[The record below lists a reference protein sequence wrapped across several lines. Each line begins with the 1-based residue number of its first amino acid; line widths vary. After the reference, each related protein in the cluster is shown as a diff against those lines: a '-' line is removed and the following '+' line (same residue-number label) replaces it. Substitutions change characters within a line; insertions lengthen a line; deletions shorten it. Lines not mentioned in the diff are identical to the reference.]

1 MQRALVEQA
10 QRGDVDAYSALTA
23 TLTPRLYAVANLI
36 LRDQDRAADAVQDTL
51 LKAWQDVHALRDPDR
66 FEAWLHRVLVRTC
79 YAAARRNRVRHL
91 VEIEM
96 SPSLGPNTPDAQVD
110 VAVRDQLNRGFARLS
125 TEHRTVLVLVHYLG
139 LSLAETAEMLGVPL
153 GTVQSRLN
161 RATGTMRAALDADER
176 LQQVSVGVAR

>member
-23 TLTPRLYAVANLI
+23 SLTPRLYAVANLI
-36 LRDQDRAADAVQDTL
+36 LRDQDRAADAVQDAL
-51 LKAWQDVHALRDPDR
+51 LKGWQDLRALRDPDR

-79 YAAARRNRVRHL
+79 YAAARRNRVRQL

-96 SPSLGPNTPDAQVD
+96 SPFTGPNTQDAQID
-110 VAVRDQLNRGFARLS
+110 VALRDQLNRGFARLS
-125 TEHRTVLVLVHYLG
+125 TDHRTVIVLVHYLG
-139 LSLAETAEMLGVPL
+139 MSLAETAEMLDVPL

-161 RATGTMRAALDADER
+161 RAIRVMRAALDADER
-176 LQQVSVGVAR
+176 LQSVSM